1 MNAPDPRAQ
10 PLAQTQSTTQVGG
23 YQLRLVA
30 SFRPARTPTAGPSG
44 WSSSSS
50 SSSTSSSLSLGSRGG
65 VALPAT
71 VRHPRRLARWP
82 AASRLSLRV
91 TRCRQAEGGHRPA
104 SVVSARDLQR
114 ASQRPRFRSAP
125 CREPPRCAG
134 SANSSTPT
142 RVPGSCGHENTPGAE
157 GPLASRS
164 PSPFHPR
171 RRGSR

>member
-1 MNAPDPRAQ
+1 MNRRSRARNRWHRHNQ
-10 PLAQTQSTTQVGG
+10 PKLAATNFDW
-23 YQLRLVA
+23 LA

-44 WSSSSS
+44 CSSS

-65 VALPAT
+65 VALSAT
-71 VRHPRRLARWP
+71 MRHPRRLAPWP

-142 RVPGSCGHENTPGAE
+142 RVPGSCGHPGAE
-157 GPLASRS
+157 GPLASRG